1 MNLPPTIPA
10 PSNTPQ
16 LRDKSDLA
24 RLLGRLS
31 VLYRVFDKN
40 SSTALTDDGFIAN
53 AFAGSANI
61 SEILE
66 KSPTDNDYGELLPH
80 VRNWRRGAN
89 SPWISVT
96 PLWLWAIVECV
107 KRCRAGE
114 KGVGLALI
122 DNAQLAVSRDARQV
136 FYAMERDEIRDDY
149 FASQWSNDPQ
159 EILIFGVL
167 PRKAII
173 SQVLLTDIIPH
184 LPPFF
189 FESPNH
195 PRAIENICWKNVQT
209 WDRFYPAHGKLL
221 SSLQRQCNT
230 TSPYSHGEM
239 AYDFACSLMKPKW
252 QEVTDE
258 ILQEGQEAGD
268 EISFS
273 REMEALSHKMFAMNF
288 DTTGLPRSRED
299 VDVESRA
306 SMELNELSTMIR
318 TLAGKIA
325 SWGIDWSKDVDDS
338 AWKEVQRAIIWHT
351 KERQSEVIDQLGEF
365 LGCEDESS
373 VWCSDDEA
381 D

>member
-24 RLLGRLS
+24 HLLRRLS

-40 SSTALTDDGFIAN
+40 SSTALTDGGFIPN
-53 AFAGSANI
+53 AFAGSANV

-66 KSPTDNDYGELLPH
+66 KYPTDNDYGELLPH

-107 KRCRAGE
+107 KRCRAGK

-122 DNAQLAVSRDARQV
+122 DNAQLAVSRDAGQV
-136 FYAMERDEIRDDY
+136 FYAMERNEIRDDY
-149 FASQWSNDPQ
+149 VASQWSNDPQ

-167 PRKAII
+167 PRKVII
-173 SQVLLTDIIPH
+173 SQVLFADIIPH

-189 FESPNH
+189 FKFPNQR
-195 PRAIENICWKNVQT
+195 RAIENICWRNVQT
-209 WDRFYPAHGKLL
+209 WDRFYFTHGELL

-230 TSPYSHGEM
+230 TSPHSHGKM
-239 AYDFACSLMKPKW
+239 AYDFACSLIEPIW
-252 QEVTDE
+252 QEITKE
-258 ILQEGQEAGD
+258 INWN
-268 EISFS
+268 
-273 REMEALSHKMFAMNF
+273 RETEALYHMMFAMDF
-288 DTTGLPRSRED
+288 DTTVLPRSGED
-299 VDVESRA
+299 FDSESRA
-306 SMELNELSTMIR
+306 SIRKLNELSTMIR
-318 TLAGKIA
+318 TLAEEIA

-338 AWKEVQRAIIWHT
+338 AWKEVQRAIIRHT
-351 KERQSEVIDQLGEF
+351 KERQSEVMDQLGEL
-365 LGCEDESS
+365 LGSEDECS
-373 VWCSDDEA
+373 VGCSDDEA